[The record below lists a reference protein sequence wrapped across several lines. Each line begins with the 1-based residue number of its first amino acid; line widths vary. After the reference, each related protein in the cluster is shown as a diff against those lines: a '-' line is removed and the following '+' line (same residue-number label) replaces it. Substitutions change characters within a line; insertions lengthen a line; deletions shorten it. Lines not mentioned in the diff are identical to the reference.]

1 MKALH
6 RLKLYAV
13 LGLITVVSVACAV
26 SPTGRHQFLALSS
39 SELNKMGVSAYQEIK
54 SQTPLSKNSQ
64 QNQYIQCIAN
74 HIIEASGSNESWE
87 TNLFDDQS
95 VNAFALPGGKIGIYT
110 GLLTVAKNQHQVAA
124 VMGHEVGHVLAQ
136 HSNERMSI
144 EYASSTGL
152 QLLSV
157 LAGADSTEKGMLI
170 GLLGVGAQFGISL
183 PFSRKHESEADL
195 IGLELMA
202 KAGFDPRE
210 SVKLWQNM
218 AAAGGSG
225 GPEFLSTH
233 PSHSTRIKDL
243 ERSLPKVMPLYEQ
256 AKAQGR
262 RPNC

>member
-1 MKALH
+1 MEAIP
-6 RLKLYAV
+6 RFRTIVAV
-13 LGLITVVSVACAV
+13 LMLTFFITACAI
-26 SPTGRHQFLALSS
+26 SPTGRHQFLALSPA
-39 SELNKMGVSAYQEIK
+39 ELDKMGVSAYQEIK
-54 SQTPLSKNSQ
+54 SQTSISQNVQ

-74 HIIEASGSNESWE
+74 HIIQASGSNQSWE
-87 TNLFDDQS
+87 TNLFEDKS
-95 VNAFALPGGKIGIYT
+95 VNAFALPGGKIGINT
-110 GLLTVAKNQHQVAA
+110 GLLSVAKNQHQVAA

-157 LAGADSTEKGMLI
+157 IAGADSTEKGTLI
-170 GLLGVGAQFGISL
+170 GLLGVGAQFGIAL

-210 SVKLWQNM
+210 SITLWQNM

-225 GPEFLSTH
+225 GPEFMSTH

-243 ERSLPKVMPLYEQ
+243 EHHLPKVLPLYQQ
-256 AKAQGR
+256 AQAQGK